1 MSGVVPDVA
10 VKFADEALRKPTS
23 TFSAVQ
29 SLAEDLILEGYDCQ
43 QLLNQML
50 EHYIIGAGSK
60 GLSDIKKA
68 RISEIIASTDFNL
81 LTGGNEELN
90 LLNALSHIDG
100 VLKKQ

>member
-1 MSGVVPDVA
+1 MVPDAA
-10 VKFADEALRKPTS
+10 VTFADETLRKPNTS
-23 TFSAVQ
+23 FSSVQ
-29 SLAEDLILEGYDCQ
+29 NLAEELILEGYDCQ
-43 QLLNQML
+43 QLLNQLL

-60 GLSDIKKA
+60 GLPDVKKA

-100 VLKKQ
+100 VLKKQQL